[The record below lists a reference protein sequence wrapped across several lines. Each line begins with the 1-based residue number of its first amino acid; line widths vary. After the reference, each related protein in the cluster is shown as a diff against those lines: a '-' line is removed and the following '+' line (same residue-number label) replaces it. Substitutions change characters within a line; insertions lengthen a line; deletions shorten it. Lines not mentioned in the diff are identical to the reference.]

1 MREQKRIE
9 DERRRQEE
17 LERER
22 QQREKEE
29 ADAVAIEDLLQLV
42 YRSTVYVWF
51 SYFYPIS
58 KCINFIS
65 YGGMVELP
73 IADYPDDMRVV
84 HL

>member
-22 QQREKEE
+22 QQREKED
-29 ADAVAIEDLLQLV
+29 ADAVAIEDMLQLV
-42 YRSTVYVWF
+42 YQSSVYVWF
-51 SYFYPIS
+51 NYFYPFS

-65 YGGMVELP
+65 YLVEW
-73 IADYPDDMRVV
+73 
-84 HL
+84 